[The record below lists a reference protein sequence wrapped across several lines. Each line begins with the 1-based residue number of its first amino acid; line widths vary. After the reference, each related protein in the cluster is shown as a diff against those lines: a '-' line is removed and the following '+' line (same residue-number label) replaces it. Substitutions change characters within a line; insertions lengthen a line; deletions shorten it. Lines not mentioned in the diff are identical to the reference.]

1 MANNQNADQGP
12 KVSKLPL
19 PVSDSPLVIDLPD
32 GQKIVI
38 GKMTQGSVIEV
49 ATWRGVGRPDSRTS
63 RLMLGVG
70 SGNVNEDKE
79 EQGSA
84 AQVPVKPKKPQDWRI
99 VLYYL
104 AVAIEFV
111 KGLPWKKIASKVK
124 SKIKFKLPAKKAKA
138 ISPESPAA
146 PSSAAGA
153 SNPVQSVKISESKT
167 SVTVDE
173 DIEAW
178 LNKISEKASQKS
190 ASTKSVAQSAPK
202 KAPATKKAVKKTAK
216 PKAKRK

>member
-1 MANNQNADQGP
+1 MANNPTPEEKP

-19 PVSDSPLVIDLPD
+19 PISDSPLVIDLPD

-70 SGNVNEDKE
+70 NGNVNED
-79 EQGSA
+79 QNASAQAQSAGSSK
-84 AQVPVKPKKPQDWRI
+84 PVKPKDWRV

-104 AVAIEFV
+104 AIAINAIKSIPF
-111 KGLPWKKIASKVK
+111 KKLIE
-124 SKIKFKLPAKKAKA
+124 KI
-138 ISPESPAA
+138 SPAA
-146 PSSAAGA
+146 IIKKLPTKPKVKQELNKPDAPSAQPTNPEIKSASALA
-153 SNPVQSVKISESKT
+153 H
-167 SVTVDE
+167 VDE

-190 ASTKSVAQSAPK
+190 ATTKTTSKSPAKKSAP
-202 KAPATKKAVKKTAK
+202 VKKPTKRAATS
-216 PKAKRK
+216 KAKR

>member
-1 MANNQNADQGP
+1 MANNPTPEEKP

-19 PVSDSPLVIDLPD
+19 PISDSPLVIDLPD

-70 SGNVNEDKE
+70 NGNVNDD
-79 EQGSA
+79 QSSA
-84 AQVPVKPKKPQDWRI
+84 SSQTSAPTRIAKPKDWRV
-99 VLYYL
+99 VLYYI
-104 AVAIEFV
+104 AIAINTV
-111 KGLPWKKIASKVK
+111 K
-124 SKIKFKLPAKKAKA
+124 KLPLGKYAKKFSIAPLLKKMNPKIRVAKEEN
-138 ISPESPAA
+138 SVVSTPEKSANVQETAA
-146 PSSAAGA
+146 KSL
-153 SNPVQSVKISESKT
+153 T
-167 SVTVDE
+167 SVED

-190 ASTKSVAQSAPK
+190 VNSSTTAKTTVKKSAP
-202 KAPATKKAVKKTAK
+202 VKKTVKRTATS
-216 PKAKRK
+216 KAKRK

>member
-1 MANNQNADQGP
+1 MANNPTPEEKP

-19 PVSDSPLVIDLPD
+19 PISDSPLVIDLPD

-70 SGNVNEDKE
+70 NGNVNED
-79 EQGSA
+79 QGSA
-84 AQVPVKPKKPQDWRI
+84 NGQPSTPAKAVKPKDWRV

-104 AVAIEFV
+104 AIAINSV
-111 KGLPWKKIASKVK
+111 KTLPLSSYTKKLSPAPLIKKLSAK
-124 SKIKFKLPAKKAKA
+124 SKGAKSAKNL
-138 ISPESPAA
+138 EA
-146 PSSAAGA
+146 PSIQ
-153 SNPVQSVKISESKT
+153 PT
-167 SVTVDE
+167 STENKSTSTLTQVDE

-190 ASTKSVAQSAPK
+190 ANSSSTAKTTVKKSAP
-202 KAPATKKAVKKTAK
+202 VKKTVKRTATS
-216 PKAKRK
+216 KAKRK

>member
-1 MANNQNADQGP
+1 MANNPTPEEKP

-19 PVSDSPLVIDLPD
+19 PISDSPLVIDLPD

-70 SGNVNEDKE
+70 NGNVNED
-79 EQGSA
+79 QGSA
-84 AQVPVKPKKPQDWRI
+84 NGQPATPAKAVKPKDWRV

-104 AVAIEFV
+104 AIAINAV
-111 KGLPWKKIASKVK
+111 KKLPLSSYAKKLSLAPLLKKFTTK
-124 SKIKFKLPAKKAKA
+124 SKAASEAKKLD
-138 ISPESPAA
+138 A
-146 PSSAAGA
+146 PSTQPIG
-153 SNPVQSVKISESKT
+153 SENKST
-167 SVTVDE
+167 STLTQVDE

-190 ASTKSVAQSAPK
+190 ANSSTTAKTTVKKSAP
-202 KAPATKKAVKKTAK
+202 VKKTVKRTATS
-216 PKAKRK
+216 KAKRK